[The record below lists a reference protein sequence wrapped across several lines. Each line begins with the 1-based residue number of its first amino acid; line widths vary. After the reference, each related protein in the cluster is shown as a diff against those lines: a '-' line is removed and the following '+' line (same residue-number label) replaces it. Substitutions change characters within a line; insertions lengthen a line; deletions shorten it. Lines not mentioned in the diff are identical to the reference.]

1 MDISINTV
9 YEEDFKIN
17 QTKLYFCNELNTKLI
32 YESMHTLKVTGI
44 ASSINGKII
53 EVISRRI
60 KEKKDY
66 FKIKIGDDVIGWIA
80 LTNSPRIYRI
90 PKITGKVIEGNIE
103 TYNNFGYRIREFIN
117 KLLEARYYFE
127 EENKKYFLINRV
139 GHRDLNIPVLS
150 RDFYKYIVPKIET
163 YIDIGK
169 GEKLYKSSTNKEVI
183 GEIESDNKVEVVGYY
198 EKLEE
203 VKIKYNSK
211 SFWIK
216 KDVNFLHYNDSF
228 AITSLELIDQIM
240 YLKTNSYIQKMKLDS
255 QEKRIQKI
263 KENVAITNDL
273 QQLYLTRYL
282 GDQNDT
288 E

>member
-1 MDISINTV
+1 M
-9 YEEDFKIN
+9 
-17 QTKLYFCNELNTKLI
+17 L
-32 YESMHTLKVTGI
+32 
-44 ASSINGKII
+44 
-53 EVISRRI
+53 
-60 KEKKDY
+60 
-66 FKIKIGDDVIGWIA
+66 
-80 LTNSPRIYRI
+80 
-90 PKITGKVIEGNIE
+90 
-103 TYNNFGYRIREFIN
+103 
-117 KLLEARYYFE
+117 
-127 EENKKYFLINRV
+127 
-139 GHRDLNIPVLS
+139 
-150 RDFYKYIVPKIET
+150 
-163 YIDIGK
+163 
-169 GEKLYKSSTNKEVI
+169 
-183 GEIESDNKVEVVGYY
+183 GYY

>member
-1 MDISINTV
+1 MDFSINTV

-66 FKIKIGDDVIGWIA
+66 YKIKIGDNVIGWIS

-90 PKITGKVIEGNIE
+90 PKITGKLIEENIE
-103 TYNNFGYRIREFIN
+103 TYNNVEYGLREFVN

-127 EENKKYFLINRV
+127 KENKRYYIINRV

-150 RDFYKYIVPKIET
+150 CYFYKYLVPKIET
-163 YIDIGK
+163 FIDIER

-183 GEIESDNKVEVVGYY
+183 GEIESDEKVEVIGYY
-198 EKLEE
+198 EELQE

-216 KDVNFLHYNDSF
+216 KEVEFLQQNDSLS
-228 AITSLELIDQIM
+228 ITSLELIDQIM
-240 YLKTNSYIQKMKLDS
+240 YLKTNSYLQKMKLDS

-273 QQLYLTRYL
+273 QQLYLTKYL